1 MIRRKFPL
9 PNVVLSEYFKID
21 KIIDVYPYGNG
32 HINNT
37 FVVEFPTCKYIIQ
50 KINDEVFPNP
60 FAVMN
65 NIELVTSHI
74 RKNVIYNGQDART
87 CVLTTILTKYGQTMA
102 LVNDEYW
109 RCTRFIEEG
118 VTYDHTDNPEIFE
131 EAGRAVGL
139 FHRHLDT
146 FQARLLVDTI
156 KHFHNTPYRYNT
168 FLDTLKID
176 RVDRVKKCEEEIK
189 FINDRKDR
197 IGIITKL
204 LHDRKIPKR
213 VTHNDTK
220 LNNIMIDK
228 ATNKALTLI
237 DLDTVMKGSL
247 LYDYGDALRCGASTA
262 EEDATD
268 LENVGINKEFF
279 KSFTRGYL
287 KEVKGIIIDEEIKHL
302 VYSFF
307 LMCFEVGLRFLTDY
321 IDGDRYFKLTSEQ
334 KQKRPNINLER
345 AKNQLKLTYEVE
357 KNFSELTKIVNE
369 VLNELG
375 YRIVLETGNWLC
387 EM

>member
-1 MIRRKFPL
+1 MIKRKFPL
-9 PNVVLSEYFKID
+9 PNAVLSEYFKID
-21 KIIDVYPYGNG
+21 NIIDVYPYGNG

-37 FVVEFPTCKYIIQ
+37 FVVIFPTCKYIIQ
-50 KINDEVFPNP
+50 KINDEVFTNP

-65 NIELVTSHI
+65 NIELVTAHI

-87 CVLTTILTKYGQTMA
+87 SVLTTVLTKYGQTMA
-102 LVNDEYW
+102 IVNDEYW

-118 VTYDHTDNPEIFE
+118 ITYDQTDEPEIFE

-139 FHRHLDT
+139 FHRHLDN
-146 FQARLLVDTI
+146 FQARLLIDTI

-176 RVDRVKKCEEEIK
+176 RVDRVKKCQEEIE
-189 FINDRKDR
+189 FVNDRKDK

-204 LHDRKIPKR
+204 LHERKIPKR

-228 ATNKALTLI
+228 STKKALAMI

-247 LYDYGDALRCGASTA
+247 LYDYGDALRCGASTK
-262 EEDATD
+262 EEDSTE
-268 LENVGINKEFF
+268 LEDVTVNVEFF
-279 KSFTRGYL
+279 KAFTRGYL
-287 KEVKGIIIDEEIKHL
+287 KEVKGIIVDEEIKHL

-307 LMCFEVGLRFLTDY
+307 LMCFEVGMRFLTDY
-321 IDGDRYFKLTSEQ
+321 IDGDRYFRLNTEQ

-345 AKNQLKLTYEVE
+345 ARNQLKLASEVE
-357 KNFSELTKIVNE
+357 KRFDELTYVVND
-369 VLNELG
+369 VLSELG
-375 YRIVLETGNWLC
+375 YRIILEKGIIL
-387 EM
+387 

>member
-1 MIRRKFPL
+1 MIKRKFPL
-9 PNVVLSEYFKID
+9 PNVVLSEYFKIEN
-21 KIIDVYPYGNG
+21 IIDVYPYGNG

-37 FVVEFPTCKYIIQ
+37 FLVEFPTCKYIIQ

-65 NIELVTSHI
+65 NSELITAHI

-102 LVNDEYW
+102 IVNDEYW

-118 VTYDHTDNPEIFE
+118 ITYDQTDDPKIFE
-131 EAGRAVGL
+131 EAGRAIGL
-139 FHRHLDT
+139 FHRHLDN

-168 FLDTLKID
+168 FLDVLKID
-176 RVDRVKKCEEEIK
+176 RVDRAKKCEDEIN
-189 FINDRKDR
+189 FVNDHKDK

-204 LHDRKIPKR
+204 LHERKIPKR

-228 ATNKALTLI
+228 ETHKALALI

-247 LYDYGDALRCGASTA
+247 LYDYGDALRCGASTR
-262 EEDATD
+262 EEDSTD
-268 LENVGINKEFF
+268 LENVTVNMEFF

-287 KEVKGIIIDEEIKHL
+287 QEVKGIIIDEEIKHL
-302 VYSFF
+302 VYAYF
-307 LMCFEVGLRFLTDY
+307 LMCFEVGMRFLTDY
-321 IDGDRYFKLTSEQ
+321 IDGDRYFKLNSEQ

-345 AKNQLKLTYEVE
+345 AKNQLKLASEVE
-357 KNFSELTKIVNE
+357 KHFDELTDIVNE
-369 VLNELG
+369 VLSELG
-375 YRIVLETGNWLC
+375 YRIVLEKGNIL
-387 EM
+387 

>member
-1 MIRRKFPL
+1 MVRKKFPL
-9 PNVVLSEYFKID
+9 PNAVLSEYFKID
-21 KIIDVYPYGNG
+21 NILDVRPYGNG

-37 FVVEFPTCKYIIQ
+37 YLVEFSTCKYIIQ

-65 NIELVTSHI
+65 NIGLVTEHI
-74 RKNVIYNGQDART
+74 RKNVIFNGQDSRT
-87 CVLTTILTKYGQTMA
+87 CVLTTILTKYGQNMA
-102 LVNDEYW
+102 IVNDEYW

-118 VTYDHTDNPEIFE
+118 VTYDHTDNPEIFA
-131 EAGRAVGL
+131 EAGRAVGM
-139 FHRHLDT
+139 FHRHLDN

-168 FLDTLKID
+168 FLDVIKID
-176 RVDRVKKCEEEIK
+176 RVERVKKCETEIN
-189 FINDRKDR
+189 FINERKDK

-204 LHDRKIPKR
+204 LHERKIPKR

-228 ATNKALTLI
+228 KTHKALALI

-247 LYDYGDALRCGASTA
+247 LYDYGDALRCGASTK
-262 EEDATD
+262 EEDSTD
-268 LENVGINKEFF
+268 LDNVTINFEFF
-279 KSFTRGYL
+279 KAFTKGYL
-287 KEVKGIIIDEEIKHL
+287 QEVKGIIVDDEIKHL
-302 VYSFF
+302 VYSYF

-321 IDGDRYFKLTSEQ
+321 IDGDRYFRLNGEQ

-345 AKNQLKLTYEVE
+345 AKNQLKLASEVE
-357 KNFSELTKIVNE
+357 KHYGKLTDIVNQ
-369 VLNELG
+369 VLSELG
-375 YRIVLETGNWLC
+375 YRLVLEKGNIL
-387 EM
+387 